1 MSSRS
6 SSEYDS
12 EDEIDNEQAKIA
24 NCIRNVAKFSKIKS
38 FHIMDKGDFD
48 PEMLNLYMKEA
59 SPKLIKLLSHIQE
72 LDAKDQQEFG
82 HVFKHMIFTD
92 VKSSTYGTK
101 ILASAFVANGYE
113 PAFKTQGP
121 GFSIL
126 PEEDLEK
133 TKGKNFAVLMSK
145 TLYDRP
151 MNVRFKKAIL
161 EMFNDRVKNTYG
173 DNIRFIILDQGFKEG
188 IDLFDVKYVHLFEP
202 LLVPA
207 DEKQAI
213 GRGTRFCGQMGL
225 EFHPRYG
232 WPLYVYKYN
241 VTIPADLKNKYKNA
255 SDLFELY
262 LQYANIDLRKVNF
275 AAELET
281 IAREA
286 AVDAILT
293 EPIHKFSIQKPPA
306 RLSGGAKDPSPPSK
320 LMNFNQ
326 MQNYITTNFMKFK
339 YPNAKLENKCMSGGA
354 PTCGA
359 SFDFSSCGMSGG
371 APARQIVSFTPTQ
384 DFVRHFFQ
392 PASAYKGMLYYHS
405 VGTGKTCSAI
415 ATATTS
421 FEKEGY
427 TILWVTRHTLKSDIW
442 KNMYSQICSLVIRE
456 QLEKNTLKL
465 PQKIGSPMK
474 YVSDKWMQPISY
486 KQFSNLLLKKNKYYE
501 EIVKRNGDKDP
512 LKKTLLII
520 DEAHKLYSPTVA
532 ASEKPNTDILE
543 KMIQNSYK
551 KSGDESVRIILMT
564 GTPYTEDGMEMIK
577 LINLLKEPQYH
588 LETNFDKFGKNY
600 LDNQG
605 FFTIAGS
612 KKFKN
617 ELSGYISYVNRSQDA
632 RNFSYPVME
641 HIDVPI
647 SIHNK
652 EETVENKL
660 AKAKERLK
668 DLKYKL
674 KDEANF
680 DKNAAKACAL
690 VQKQN
695 LKNIEKELKKQKQE
709 ELDTCKQVPLANGA
723 RAACKESVN
732 NRYIQK
738 LEEAVQKEQQKYN
751 TCIANIPTREQR
763 ADSPEAKEFETL
775 QAFVNK
781 SRDFKQ
787 GINNTVNII
796 RVDMKEKKRKLKEL
810 EEKLKTEK
818 LRIRAIKDK
827 DQKRKETKEMRDT
840 IGKEY
845 KTLKKAILED
855 HNEIVD
861 HSLDKKKFMLEEGS
875 KKLEDVSQVTAL
887 EKKCGINKT

>member
-1 MSSRS
+1 MSTRTS
-6 SSEYDS
+6 SQYDT
-12 EDEIDNEQAKIA
+12 EDEIDDEQAKIA
-24 NCIRNVAKFSKIKS
+24 NCIRNVANFSTIKS
-38 FHIMDKGDFD
+38 FHLMDKGDFD
-48 PEMLNLYMKEA
+48 PEMLNLYMKES
-59 SPKLIKLLSHIQE
+59 SPKLIKLLSHIE
-72 LDAKDQQEFG
+72 ALDKKDQQEYG

-101 ILASAFVANGYE
+101 ILASAFLANGFT
-113 PAFKTQGP
+113 PGFKTQGP
-121 GFSIL
+121 GFTLL
-126 PEEDLEK
+126 PEDELSE

-151 MNVRFKKAIL
+151 MNVRFKKSVL
-161 EMFNDRVKNTYG
+161 EMYNDRTNNTYG

-232 WPLYVYKYN
+232 WPLFVYKYN
-241 VTIPADLKNKYKNA
+241 VIIPNDLKNKYKNA

-286 AVDAILT
+286 AVDAVLT
-293 EPIHKFSIQKPPA
+293 EPIHKFSIQKPPM
-306 RLSGGAKDPSPPSK
+306 RLSGGDPKKHPPPNK
-320 LMNFNQ
+320 LMSYSQ
-326 MQNYITTNFMKFK
+326 MQNYISTYFMKFK

-392 PASAYKGMLYYHS
+392 PTSAYKGMLYYHS

-456 QLEKNTLKL
+456 QLENNTLKL

-474 YVSDKWMQPISY
+474 YVSENWMQPISY
-486 KQFSNLLLKKNKYYE
+486 KQFSNLLLKKNKFYE
-501 EIVKRNGDKDP
+501 EIVKRNGESDP

-551 KSGDESVRIILMT
+551 KSGDNSVRIILMT
-564 GTPYTEDGMEMIK
+564 GTPYTEDGMEMVK
-577 LINLLKEPQYH
+577 LINLLKEPQDH
-588 LETNFDKFGKNY
+588 LETNFDKFGQNY

-605 FFTIAGS
+605 FFTANGS

-647 SIHNK
+647 STHK
-652 EETVENKL
+652 EEKIENKL
-660 AKAKERLK
+660 IKAKDRIKVLK
-668 DLKYKL
+668 LKL
-674 KDEANF
+674 KDEQLY
-680 DKNAAKACAL
+680 DKNAAKACGI
-690 VQKQN
+690 VQQQN
-695 LKNIEKELKKQKQE
+695 LKKIEKELKKQKQE
-709 ELDTCKQVPLANGA
+709 ELETCKQVPLANGA
-723 RAACKESVN
+723 RASCKESVN

-738 LEEAVQKEQQKYN
+738 LEEAVQKEQEKYN
-751 TCIANIPTREQR
+751 TCIANIPSKELR
-763 ADSPEAKEFETL
+763 ASSPEAKELKEL
-775 QAFVNK
+775 QEFVEK
-781 SRDFKQ
+781 SKNFKK
-787 GINNTVNII
+787 GITTNIKEI
-796 RVDMKEKKRKLKEL
+796 RSDMKEKKKQLKEL
-810 EEKLKTEK
+810 EETVKEEK
-818 LRIRAIKDK
+818 RRIRSIKDK
-827 DQKRKETKEMRDT
+827 DTKKKQTKEMRET
-840 IGKEY
+840 IGKKY
-845 KTLKKAILED
+845 KELKKEILNER
-855 HNEIVD
+855 NEIVD
-861 HSLDKKKFMLEEGS
+861 YTLDKKKYMLAEGS
-875 KKLEDVSQVTAL
+875 KKLEDISQVKAL
-887 EKKCGINKT
+887 EKKCGVK